1 MLIKDINI
9 PVNTT
14 EFNLNDI
21 NNVKYRLNEQSHLI
35 MALKE
40 SADRELLQRKEF
52 EEKLAQ
58 ERDKSFELQEQT
70 EELELRLMQSQNL
83 VASLSQTIEK
93 LTGRGKRKTCA
104 TSDTP
109 IQCNRDSEIATS
121 EKGLNTNSWW
131 MEDVLQNSDLKRK
144 TNELAA
150 ALRKA
155 EIEKFE
161 LTQKYMT
168 ILAERRNAN
177 LDFTNSKTLL
187 EENYAQAKRQI
198 EVLQREALENASRW
212 SDERADF
219 EKRICGRMIKE
230 EELNRITQQLQQ
242 ENSDLQKEIEELN
255 LRRKKDAE
263 ALNANKQI
271 KRLNNR
277 LDEADARYK
286 NLQEVF
292 EAYKQH
298 TNELL
303 QAEKKLNKKLRQ
315 HFK

>member
-9 PVNTT
+9 PLNTT
-14 EFNLNDI
+14 EFNSNDI
-21 NNVKYRLNEQSHLI
+21 NNVKFRLNEQSHLI

-40 SADRELLQRKEF
+40 SADRELLHRKEF

-58 ERDKSFELQEQT
+58 ERDRSCELQEQA
-70 EELELRLMQSQNL
+70 EELELRLLQSQNL

-93 LTGRGKRKTCA
+93 LTGRGKRKPCT
-104 TSDTP
+104 TSDTQ
-109 IQCNRDSEIATS
+109 IQCNRDYEIVTS
-121 EKGLNTNSWW
+121 EKGSNTNSCWI
-131 MEDVLQNSDLKRK
+131 EDVLQNSDLKRES
-144 TNELAA
+144 NELAA

-155 EIEKFE
+155 EIDKFN
-161 LTQKYMT
+161 LTQRLMT

-177 LDFTNSKTLL
+177 LDFKNSKTLL
-187 EENYAQAKRQI
+187 EENYAQAKRQVEI
-198 EVLQREALENASRW
+198 LQQEALENASRW

-219 EKRICGRMIKE
+219 ENQICERMIKE
-230 EELNRITQQLQQ
+230 EELTRITQQLQQ
-242 ENSDLQKEIEELN
+242 ENCDLQKEIEELN

-286 NLQEVF
+286 NLQ
-292 EAYKQH
+292 AWLLIP
-298 TNELL
+298 ELRL
-303 QAEKKLNKKLRQ
+303 MYSKPTSNILTSFFRRRRN
-315 HFK
+315 

>member
-9 PVNTT
+9 PLNTT
-14 EFNLNDI
+14 EFNSNDI
-21 NNVKYRLNEQSHLI
+21 NNVKFRLNEQSHLI

-40 SADRELLQRKEF
+40 SADRELLHRKEF

-58 ERDKSFELQEQT
+58 ERDRSCELQEQA
-70 EELELRLMQSQNL
+70 EELELR
-83 VASLSQTIEK
+83 
-93 LTGRGKRKTCA
+93 
-104 TSDTP
+104 
-109 IQCNRDSEIATS
+109 
-121 EKGLNTNSWW
+121 
-131 MEDVLQNSDLKRK
+131 
-144 TNELAA
+144 
-150 ALRKA
+150 KA
-155 EIEKFE
+155 EIDKFN
-161 LTQKYMT
+161 LTQRLMT

-177 LDFTNSKTLL
+177 LDFKNSKTLL
-187 EENYAQAKRQI
+187 EENYAQAKRQVEI
-198 EVLQREALENASRW
+198 LQQEALENASRW

-219 EKRICGRMIKE
+219 ENQICERMIKE
-230 EELNRITQQLQQ
+230 EELTRITQQLQQ
-242 ENSDLQKEIEELN
+242 ENCDLQKEIEELN

-286 NLQEVF
+286 NLQAVF

-315 HFK
+315 HCK